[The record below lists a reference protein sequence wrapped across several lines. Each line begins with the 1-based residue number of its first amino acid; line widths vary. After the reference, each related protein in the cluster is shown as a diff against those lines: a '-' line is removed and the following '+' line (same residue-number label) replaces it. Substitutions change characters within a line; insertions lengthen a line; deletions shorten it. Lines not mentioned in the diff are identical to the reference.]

1 MSSLFAVCPAPF
13 QKPKKKAIKKNGS
26 RKPHGVSAETP
37 LPTILDRFVTSSE
50 GQQPHQHQASSDQ
63 PNVTK
68 INSSEQAYH
77 HHCNCCESSEY
88 GATCGSVD
96 SSHTSGYQTDD
107 GTFEGKMLKRA
118 SRARPANLR
127 MTAIRDYAPCCNE
140 ELAVRRGQRVKVL
153 YKNNDWVYA
162 VTKSGEAGYIPYSF
176 VRPSRKYAGYQS
188 EPEYCQGGGNA
199 YQSGYDTDMP
209 VTTRSGAGRRHGH
222 GNRAQIGDVMPA
234 YSVHTGFRGNV
245 SPEVH
250 TIQSHHSPVEHQK
263 RSYVSGYT
271 SAVEYPAGSGMEQRS
286 SRHPRSAKSM
296 HTLADHITSSHSPRE
311 HRPSERKPEI
321 DSFDR
326 NYLEELV
333 VIHDFEAKEE
343 DEVFIA
349 KGEVI
354 KVLNADDPFWLWI
367 ETTPGDQGFVP
378 RSCCSLGN
386 HPLLQSNAAARGR
399 TMSSSSSRL
408 PPPGPATGSRHT
420 RRYYHHQ
427 DRSRV
432 QSVARQAR
440 SQAKQRFHELARL
453 RKDPQN
459 PVLME
464 KEDIQRI
471 GSKLIVLMDY
481 TATQEDELNIQFAET
496 VFADVLRQG
505 GSDRIWAYCP
515 RTDQCGF
522 VPVSLVIPPVV

>member
-13 QKPKKKAIKKNGS
+13 QKPKKNKGALYARMDLVERSPCMDLSWMASLLNARHVRYCLQSHSRWLIVCFDNRPLSLSPSPHAAKKNGS

-37 LPTILDRFVTSSE
+37 LPTILDRFVASSE
-50 GQQPHQHQASSDQ
+50 QQQQQQHGLQTPH
-63 PNVTK
+63 VTK
-68 INSSEQAYH
+68 ISSSEQTYH
-77 HHCNCCESSEY
+77 HHQCNCCESSEY

-118 SRARPANLR
+118 SRTRPANLR

-188 EPEYCQGGGNA
+188 EPEYFQGEGNA
-199 YQSGYDTDMP
+199 YQSGYETDMP
-209 VTTRSGAGRRHGH
+209 VASHSGAGRRYGH

-234 YSVHTGFRGNV
+234 YSVHTGFRGNG
-245 SPEVH
+245 SPDARIVQ
-250 TIQSHHSPVEHQK
+250 TNHSPLEHHQK
-263 RSYVSGYT
+263 CSYVSGYT
-271 SAVEYPAGSGMEQRS
+271 SAVEYPASGMNQR

-296 HTLADHITSSHSPRE
+296 HSILDGHMTRSPRE
-311 HRPSERKPEI
+311 HRPSERKPEM

-349 KGEVI
+349 KGEVV
-354 KVLNADDPFWLWI
+354 KVFNADDPFWLWI

-386 HPLLQSNAAARGR
+386 HPCKCV
-399 TMSSSSSRL
+399 T
-408 PPPGPATGSRHT
+408 
-420 RRYYHHQ
+420 
-427 DRSRV
+427 
-432 QSVARQAR
+432 
-440 SQAKQRFHELARL
+440 
-453 RKDPQN
+453 
-459 PVLME
+459 VL
-464 KEDIQRI
+464 
-471 GSKLIVLMDY
+471 VC
-481 TATQEDELNIQFAET
+481 A
-496 VFADVLRQG
+496 
-505 GSDRIWAYCP
+505 C
-515 RTDQCGF
+515 
-522 VPVSLVIPPVV
+522 